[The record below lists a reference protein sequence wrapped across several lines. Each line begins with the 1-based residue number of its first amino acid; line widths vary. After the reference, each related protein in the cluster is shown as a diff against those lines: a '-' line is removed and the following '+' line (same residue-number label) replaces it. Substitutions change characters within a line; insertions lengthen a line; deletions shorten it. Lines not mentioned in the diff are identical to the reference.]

1 MLPLNQSSAASG
13 VRVGILHSQTGTM
26 ALSERP
32 LIDAALMAIAQIN
45 QAGGVLGQTIEPLV
59 VDGASDP
66 AEFKRQ
72 AQQLIQ
78 FEGVTTVFGCWTSA
92 TRKAVKPTFETLNA
106 LLWYPLQYEGL
117 ESSPNIFYTGACPNQ
132 QVEPAVTWLLSHK
145 GKRFYLL
152 GSDYVFPRTLNKII
166 ASQLKQQGGEVVGE
180 EYVDLGE
187 TDFSGAIARIQQT
200 QPDVVFNTLNGQ
212 GNQFF
217 YRQYRDAGIT
227 ADDIPILAVSV
238 AEVELQ
244 TLDDVA
250 VGHYASWSYFQSLDT
265 PENNRFVQQF
275 QARYGANRVTS
286 DPIEAA
292 YSQVYLWKLAVE
304 SAQSFAVDQVR
315 LAAYNQSFAA
325 PGGLIQIQPNHH
337 VGKYSYIGQILP
349 GGQFQVIHRSEKLIK
364 PLPWLG
370 VEKLDFNKSDLVIE
384 MLSQVS
390 QGIQETWLSEQKS
403 RQLEALT
410 HKLKQAE
417 QALQESAIALRNHNL
432 VLTQL
437 AKSPAI
443 HQGDLS
449 AAFAE
454 INQAGVQSLG
464 VERTGIWLFDKT
476 RTKLHCFDLF
486 DKHQNHHSQGIELAV
501 ANYPIYFQALQHDQL
516 IAADYAQT
524 DPRTQELSAS
534 YLIPWGITS
543 VLDVPIQIRG
553 EIAGIICLGQVGR
566 IRHWTPEDQNFARSL
581 ADLVSLAIEA
591 RERNQTEFDLAESQ
605 RSLATLM
612 SNIPGIAY
620 RCLNDSDWTM
630 LFISEGCYELTGYP
644 VEAFTK
650 QKILTYNQ
658 LIHPDD
664 QNSVFDQVQ
673 AAIDNHHSYQL
684 TYRIIT
690 ATGELKWV
698 WEQGQGIFYP
708 DGRVFYLEG
717 LITDITAQQQTEAAL
732 RKSEDRWQ
740 LVLNS
745 TQDGIFEWN
754 IATGKVFA
762 SPHLGGMLGYTD
774 PTVLES
780 FDRWRN
786 LVHPEDIDQVL
797 ATLQNHLTQKTP
809 PYKFEYRMRCQ
820 DGSYKWILARGQVQ
834 WNENGQPVRVVG
846 SQQDISD
853 RKQAEEEVKLLLNLS
868 QAINAA
874 SDFDTAL
881 EVALQQLCEITGW
894 IYGEAW
900 IPSTDESILVS
911 SRSWH
916 CQRQRLDPS
925 LQVAIEGFR
934 EYSKLLTFYPG
945 EEIPGKVWLTQHS
958 QWIRDF
964 SQIDDV
970 LLRLESATACGLKAG
985 FGVPIIANVNPDQPT
1000 TQPNSCLLS
1009 SPSSVLAIL
1018 VFFIHANGSED
1029 KRLTKLVNGMAAQLG
1044 TVLQQKKVQAEMK
1057 ALFAA
1062 MTDRVTVRDVS
1073 GRCLNMIPTKVAN
1086 VYKLPE
1092 AMMGRKL
1099 HEDLP
1104 RPQADRILQ
1113 AILQAISTQETVS
1126 IEYSLR
1132 IDGKEIWLAETI
1144 SPLSTETAILVARDI
1159 SDRKQAEAALY
1170 VEKQKSEQLLLNIL
1184 PQPIVEQLRNNPDV
1198 IAEQFND
1205 VTILFADLVGF
1216 TPLGARLK
1224 PIELVKLLNHIF
1236 SRFDELVDQLG
1247 LEKIKTIGDAYMVA
1261 AGLPIPRS
1269 DHAEAIAQM
1278 ALAMQGAMKRF
1289 QVELGE
1295 DIKIR
1300 IGINTGV
1307 VVAGVI
1313 GTKKFIYDL
1322 WGDAVNIASRM
1333 ESSGEAGRIQVTEAT
1348 YERLKYNYQLEKRGA
1363 INVRGRGEMVTYWLI
1378 GDQA

>member
-1 MLPLNQSSAASG
+1 MLPLNQPSSASG

-45 QAGGVLGQTIEPLV
+45 QAGGVLGEPIEPLV

-66 AEFKRQ
+66 AEFARQ

-92 TRKAVKPTFETLNA
+92 TRKAVKPVVETLNA

-117 ESSPNIFYTGACPNQ
+117 EQSPNIFYTGACPNQ

-166 ASQLKQQGGEVVGE
+166 TCQLKQQGGEVVGE
-180 EYVDLGE
+180 EYVDLAE
-187 TDFSGAIARIQQT
+187 TDFSGAIAHIQQT

-227 ADDIPILAVSV
+227 AEDIPILAVSV

-244 TLDDVA
+244 TMEDAA
-250 VGHYASWSYFQSLDT
+250 VGHYASWSYFQSLNT
-265 PENNRFVQQF
+265 PENKRFVQEF
-275 QARYGANRVTS
+275 QARYGTNRVTS

-337 VGKYSYIGQILP
+337 LGKHSYIGQVLP
-349 GGQFQVIHRSEKLIK
+349 GGQFQVIHSSQTPIK

-370 VEKLDFNKSDLVIE
+370 VEELNFNQSNLVIE

-390 QGIQETWLSEQKS
+390 QGVQETWLSEQKS

-410 HKLKQAE
+410 QKLQQAE
-417 QALQESAIALRNHNL
+417 QALRESAIALRNHNR

-443 HQGDLS
+443 HQGDLNS
-449 AAFAE
+449 AFAE
-454 INQAGVQSLG
+454 ITQAGVQSLG

-476 RTKLHCFDLF
+476 GTKLQCLDLF
-486 DKHQNHHSQGIELAV
+486 DKNHNQHSQGIELAV
-501 ANYPIYFQALQHDQL
+501 ADYPTYFQTLQQDQL

-524 DPRTQELSAS
+524 DPRMQELAAS
-534 YLIPWGITS
+534 YLIPCNITS
-543 VLDVPIQIRG
+543 ILDVPIQIRG
-553 EIAGIICLGQVGR
+553 EIAGIVCLGKVGTVR
-566 IRHWTPEDQNFARSL
+566 YWTAEDQNFARSL
-581 ADLVSLAIEA
+581 ADLVSLAMEA
-591 RERNQTEFDLAESQ
+591 RERKQTEE
-605 RSLATLM
+605 
-612 SNIPGIAY
+612 
-620 RCLNDSDWTM
+620 
-630 LFISEGCYELTGYP
+630 
-644 VEAFTK
+644 
-650 QKILTYNQ
+650 
-658 LIHPDD
+658 
-664 QNSVFDQVQ
+664 
-673 AAIDNHHSYQL
+673 
-684 TYRIIT
+684 
-690 ATGELKWV
+690 
-698 WEQGQGIFYP
+698 
-708 DGRVFYLEG
+708 
-717 LITDITAQQQTEAAL
+717 AL
-732 RKSEDRWQ
+732 RKSEERWQ
-740 LVLNS
+740 LVLKG
-745 TQDGIFEWN
+745 TQDGIFDWN
-754 IATGKVFA
+754 MKTDELLFTSAYF
-762 SPHLGGMLGYTD
+762 SEMLGYTN
-774 PTVLES
+774 PNIIHNYKG
-780 FDRWRN
+780 WYN
-786 LVHPEDIDQVL
+786 LVHPEDIEQTL
-797 ATLQNHLTQKTP
+797 ARWQEHLEQKTIP
-809 PYKFEYRMRCQ
+809 FKAEYRMRCQ
-820 DGSYKWILARGQVQ
+820 DGSYKWILARAQAQ
-834 WNENGQPVRVVG
+834 WDENGQPVRTVG
-846 SQQDISD
+846 SHQDISD
-853 RKQAEEEVKLLLNLS
+853 RKQAEEEVKLLLTLS

-881 EVALQQLCEITGW
+881 EVALQKLCEITGW

-900 IPSTDESILVS
+900 IPSTDESILIP
-911 SRSWH
+911 SRRWY
-916 CQRQRLDPS
+916 CQRQGLDPS
-925 LQVAIEGFR
+925 LQEDIEAFR

-945 EEIPGKVWLTQHS
+945 EEIPGQVWLTQQSH
-958 QWIRDF
+958 WISDL

-970 LLRLESATACGLKAG
+970 LLRLESAIKCGLKAG
-985 FGVPIIANVNPDQPT
+985 FGVPIIANVKPEQPT
-1000 TQPNSCLLS
+1000 FQGNSCLLS

-1018 VFFIHANGSED
+1018 VFFTHANGSED
-1029 KRLTKLVNGMAAQLG
+1029 KRLSDLVNGVAAQLG

-1073 GRCLNMIPTKVAN
+1073 GRCLNIIPTKTAN

-1092 AMMGRKL
+1092 AMIGRKL
-1099 HEDLP
+1099 DEDLP
-1104 RPQADRILQ
+1104 RPQADLILQ
-1113 AILQAISTQETVS
+1113 GILRAISTQETVS
-1126 IEYSLR
+1126 IEYSLP
-1132 IDGKEIWLAETI
+1132 IHGKEVWLAETI

-1159 SDRKQAEAALY
+1159 SDRKQAEAELY
-1170 VEKQKSEQLLLNIL
+1170 LEKQKSEQLLLNIL

-1216 TPLGARLK
+1216 TPLAARLN

-1236 SRFDELVDQLG
+1236 SRFDQLVDQLG

-1261 AGLPIPRS
+1261 AGLPIPRA

-1278 ALAMQGAMKRF
+1278 ALAMQAAMKRF

-1300 IGINTGV
+1300 IGINTGT

-1313 GTKKFIYDL
+1313 GTRKFIYDL

-1333 ESSGEAGRIQVTEAT
+1333 ESSGEAGGIQVTEAT
-1348 YERLKYNYQLEKRGA
+1348 YQRLKHNYQLEKRGT
-1363 INVRGRGEMVTYWLI
+1363 INIKGRGEMMTYWLL
-1378 GDQA
+1378 GN